1 MNDSEKLS
9 SGPCK
14 PTWHKVVSKI
24 KIMGRKLE
32 MAEVMVAQG
41 AEEEAS
47 EEVVLGQMEVVLN
60 VRFLANLFI
69 PCGRGVQ
76 RMG

>member
-1 MNDSEKLS
+1 
-9 SGPCK
+9 
-14 PTWHKVVSKI
+14 
-24 KIMGRKLE
+24 

-69 PCGRGVQ
+69 PCGREVFKGWIEPGGSNPNPA
-76 RMG
+76 RF